1 MKRIILTSLL
11 AAAAVLPAAAQKQW
25 TLGECIE
32 YALEHN
38 ISVKQ
43 SSLEVSQREVELE
56 NARLSR
62 LPSIAASGS
71 ENLSFGRGLTEDNT
85 YAHANTT
92 NTTLSLGLGMP
103 IFQGM
108 KINNTVE
115 ARRLNLE
122 AAEASLEKMKDD
134 IRVAV
139 AKAYVTILYDM
150 EIAGVAAQQVRIDSA
165 QVRRLEEMA
174 RIGKASSAEV
184 AQQKASFGQS
194 KLQAVQAD
202 NNLSLAILDLAQL
215 LELESPEGFS
225 VVRFDGEQPK
235 APLAQPDDIFAQA
248 VGIKPGVKAEETLLK
263 AAESNIKVAKSGYYP
278 TLSLSGGLGT
288 NYYTSSLG
296 KSAKFFEQ
304 LGNNFNQYVGLSL
317 NIPIFNGF
325 SARNSV
331 RSAKITYDTQKLQL
345 DNTKKSLYKEIQ
357 QAYYNALA
365 SESKYTKSESA
376 VESAREA
383 FALMEAKYESGKA
396 NITEFDQSKNKYM
409 SAMSDLAQ
417 ARYENIYLRKI
428 LDFYCGISLK

>member
-304 LGNNFNQYVGLSL
+304 LSNNFNQYVGLSL

-365 SESKYTKSESA
+365 SEIKYTKSESA

>member
-25 TLGECIE
+25 TLGECID

>member
-304 LGNNFNQYVGLSL
+304 LSNNFNQYVGLSL